1 MSKEQCE
8 VPCRWLVDASKHRE
22 ADIVMFHPFYDPA
35 LAESKRQRP
44 DQLTAIFSMEPIF
57 G

>member
-8 VPCRWLVDASKHRE
+8 VPCRWLVDSSKFKE
-22 ADIVMFHPFYDPA
+22 AAMVMYHPFYDPA
-35 LAESKRQRP
+35 QAEGKRERP

>member
-1 MSKEQCE
+1 MSKEKCE
-8 VPCRWLVDASKHRE
+8 VPCRWVKDSEKHAS
-22 ADIVMFHPFYDPA
+22 ADVVMYHPFYDPSQ
-35 LAESKRQRP
+35 AESKRKRP